1 MQKNNAT
8 PGSPRRR
15 KRKMQSSKRFCLLGC
30 LAGLI
35 LGQECLGVMIY
46 AIRMGFDGTA
56 SWLTAAVT
64 MAQAIIIACI
74 SGYFSLCKIDHS
86 EKGITFETAK
96 ANGFVN
102 TYADDTASY

>member
-1 MQKNNAT
+1 MQKNDA
-8 PGSPRRR
+8 PQGISRRR
-15 KRKMQSSKRFCLLGC
+15 KHKMQSSKRFCLFGC

-64 MAQAIIIACI
+64 MTQAIIIACI
-74 SGYFSLCKIDHS
+74 SGYFSLAKVDHS

-96 ANGFVN
+96 ANGFTN
-102 TYADDTASY
+102 TYAEDTASY